1 MQGSDNSGN
10 HSAHYYNAPSQV
22 SNNEKKVAQ
31 NYNKGMFGLMGSAGS
46 GSHGSNFNSS
56 TSTFPAAPV
65 QKLSD
70 VKNPQK
76 LMSFRFVNR
85 KATKI
90 SEISLF
96 KNLTELD
103 LSGNLLQEQV
113 KELASLNFLKR
124 ISLCNN
130 KIHELWLLPR
140 SIEILNLSSN
150 LIKKMPEE
158 ASKRLKNITTIDIS
172 NNKLESLDNFQYM
185 HRIKRL
191 LAKNNFVRELTP
203 LQSIQNIFEI

>member
-103 LSGNLLQEQV
+103 LSGNLL
-113 KELASLNFLKR
+113 
-124 ISLCNN
+124 
-130 KIHELWLLPR
+130 
-140 SIEILNLSSN
+140 
-150 LIKKMPEE
+150 
-158 ASKRLKNITTIDIS
+158 
-172 NNKLESLDNFQYM
+172 
-185 HRIKRL
+185 
-191 LAKNNFVRELTP
+191 
-203 LQSIQNIFEI
+203 